1 MSREATEP
9 RAASRLYVDTS
20 AYLCILLGEDG
31 SERLSRETE
40 GAELLSSVLLVL
52 EARRNLIRLAREGT
66 LSGDRYKTVLDRL
79 EQDVARFILCD
90 LMLELCQSVAMPA
103 VATPRT
109 LDLAHLRT
117 ALWFH
122 AGEKIDRFITM
133 DMAQEHAAKELGLPV
148 ETHRTATM

>member
-1 MSREATEP
+1 MSRKATEP
-9 RAASRLYVDTS
+9 PAPSRLYVDTS
-20 AYLCILLGEDG
+20 AYLCILLGEEG

-40 GAELLSSVLLVL
+40 AAELLSSVLLLL

-66 LSGDRYKTVLDRL
+66 VAGNRYNMALDRL
-79 EQDVARFILCD
+79 EQDVPRFVLRD
-90 LMLELCQSVAMPA
+90 LTLELCQSITMPA

-122 AGEKIDRFITM
+122 AAQKIDRFVTM
-133 DMAQEHAAKELGLPV
+133 DAAQEQAAKELGLPV
-148 ETHRTATM
+148 

>member
-1 MSREATEP
+1 MPQGTARRREA
-9 RAASRLYVDTS
+9 RLYLDTS

-31 SERLSRETE
+31 SARLSRQTE

-52 EARRNLIRLAREGT
+52 ETRRNLIRLAREGT
-66 LSGDRYKTVLDRL
+66 LAGSRYKTVLDRL
-79 EQDVARFILCD
+79 EEDVARFTLRD
-90 LMLELCQSVAMPA
+90 VTLELCQSIRMPA

-122 AGEKIDRFITM
+122 AAEKIDRFVTL
-133 DMAQEHAAKELGLPV
+133 DAAQEVAAQELGLPV
-148 ETHRTATM
+148 